1 MMHGKVIYVVPR
13 LVLDK
18 MAHAMDMA
26 RAVLSTQNV
35 HVTLAGKGLPVENHN
50 VSGTAQVYLKHS
62 LEESLVISPPPQTFL
77 ACLSVCPSVLLFVHC
92 CSHSYLVIGR
102 ALLFY

>member
-1 MMHGKVIYVVPR
+1 MYQVMHGMVIYVVPR

-35 HVTLAGKGLPVENHN
+35 HVTLAGKGVTVENHN
-50 VSGTAQVYLKHS
+50 VSGTAQVNLKHS
-62 LEESLVISPPPQTFL
+62 LQEVIRAPPTLL
-77 ACLSVCPSVLLFVHC
+77 ACPSICQSVPPFVHLSIC
-92 CSHSYLVIGR
+92 CCGHS
-102 ALLFY
+102 

>member
-1 MMHGKVIYVVPR
+1 MYQVMHGKVIYVVPR

-35 HVTLAGKGLPVENHN
+35 HVTLAGKGVPVENHN

-62 LEESLVISPPPQTFL
+62 LEN
-77 ACLSVCPSVLLFVHC
+77 H
-92 CSHSYLVIGR
+92 
-102 ALLFY
+102 

>member
-1 MMHGKVIYVVPR
+1 MHGKVIYVVPR

-35 HVTLAGKGLPVENHN
+35 HVTLAGKGVTVENHN

-62 LEESLVISPPPQTFL
+62 LGESLVIRTPPPPNVFGL
-77 ACLSVCPSVLLFVHC
+77 SVRLSICLSICPLLWSF
-92 CSHSYLVIGR
+92 
-102 ALLFY
+102 